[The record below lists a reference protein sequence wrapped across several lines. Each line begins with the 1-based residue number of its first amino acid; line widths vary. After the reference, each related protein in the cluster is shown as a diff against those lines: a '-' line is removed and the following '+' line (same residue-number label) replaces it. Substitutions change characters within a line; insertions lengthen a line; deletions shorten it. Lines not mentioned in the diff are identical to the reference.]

1 MDKKSPIEIINDFVD
16 LTEWKTKK
24 QIKNEL
30 KTYGIT
36 LNERCFRKQVENHNK
51 LYASHQK
58 DSFVVHGEKGYKMTN
73 DTEEIRRSLRDNLKR
88 GLDQLSK
95 YHKGIKA
102 LGENA
107 NFSLSIKDN
116 ELVFMEE

>member
-1 MDKKSPIEIINDFVD
+1 MIEKINDLID

-24 QIKNEL
+24 QINEEL
-30 KTYGIT
+30 RAYSVQ
-36 LNERCFRKQVENHNK
+36 LNERTFRKNVENHNE
-51 LYASHQK
+51 LYFAHEK
-58 DSFVVHGEKGYKMTN
+58 EFYVAHGSKGYKMTK
-73 DTEEIRRSLRDNLKR
+73 DTEEIRESLRDSLKR

-107 NFSLSIKDN
+107 NFSLSVKDN
-116 ELVFMEE
+116 ELVFVED

>member
-1 MDKKSPIEIINDFVD
+1 MIEKINDLID

-24 QIKNEL
+24 QINEEL
-30 KTYGIT
+30 RVYSVQ
-36 LNERCFRKQVENHNK
+36 LNERTFRKNVEEHND
-51 LYASHQK
+51 LYFAHEK
-58 DSFVVHGEKGYKMTN
+58 PYFVAHSARGYKITT
-73 DTEEIRRSLRDNLKR
+73 DTEEIRESLRDSLKR

-107 NFSLSIKDN
+107 NFNLSIKDN
-116 ELVFMEE
+116 ELVFVED

>member
-1 MDKKSPIEIINDFVD
+1 MIEKINDLID

-24 QIKNEL
+24 QINEEL
-30 KTYGIT
+30 RVYSVR
-36 LNERCFRKQVENHNK
+36 LNERTFRKNVESHNE
-51 LYASHQK
+51 LYFDHEKGFYVA
-58 DSFVVHGEKGYKMTN
+58 HGSKGYKMTK
-73 DTEEIRRSLRDNLKR
+73 DTEEIRESLRDSLKR

-107 NFSLSIKDN
+107 NFNLSIKDN
-116 ELVFMEE
+116 ELIFVEE

>member
-1 MDKKSPIEIINDFVD
+1 MRTIELINDFID

-24 QIKNEL
+24 QINKEL
-30 KTYGIT
+30 GEFGIRI
-36 LNERCFRKQVENHNK
+36 NERTFRQKVENHNNMYFAHAK
-51 LYASHQK
+51 PY
-58 DSFVVHGEKGYKMTN
+58 FVAHSAKGYKITTDN
-73 DTEEIRRSLRDNLKR
+73 EEIRESLRDSLKR

-116 ELVFMEE
+116 ELVFVEE

>member
-1 MDKKSPIEIINDFVD
+1 MIEKINDLID

-24 QIKNEL
+24 QINEEL
-30 KTYGIT
+30 RVYSVQ
-36 LNERCFRKQVENHNK
+36 LNERTFRKNVENHND
-51 LYASHQK
+51 LYFAHEK
-58 DSFVVHGEKGYKMTN
+58 EFYVAHGSKGYKLTQ
-73 DTEEIRRSLRDNLKR
+73 DTEEIRESLRDSLKR

-107 NFSLSIKDN
+107 NFSLSVKDN
-116 ELVFMEE
+116 ELVFVEE

>member
-1 MDKKSPIEIINDFVD
+1 MRTIELINDFID

-36 LNERCFRKQVENHNK
+36 LNERAFRKQVEKHNDMYFAHAK
-51 LYASHQK
+51 PY
-58 DSFVVHGEKGYKMTN
+58 FVAHSAKGYKITTDN
-73 DTEEIRRSLRDNLKR
+73 EEIRESLRDSLKR

-95 YHKGIKA
+95 YHKGIRA

-107 NFSLSIKDN
+107 NFNLSIKDN
-116 ELVFMEE
+116 ELVFVEE

>member
-1 MDKKSPIEIINDFVD
+1 MIEKINDLID

-24 QIKNEL
+24 QINEEL
-30 KTYGIT
+30 RVYSVQ
-36 LNERCFRKQVENHNK
+36 LNERTFRKNIENHNK
-51 LYASHQK
+51 LYFAHEK
-58 DSFVVHGEKGYKMTN
+58 EFYVAHGSKGYKMTK
-73 DTEEIRRSLRDNLKR
+73 DTEEIKKSLRDSLKR

-107 NFSLSIKDN
+107 NFNLSIKDN
-116 ELVFMEE
+116 ELVFVEE

>member
-1 MDKKSPIEIINDFVD
+1 MIEKINDLID
-16 LTEWKTKK
+16 LTTWKTKK
-24 QIKNEL
+24 QINEEL
-30 KTYGIT
+30 RVYSVQ
-36 LNERCFRKQVENHNK
+36 LNERTFRKNVENHNE
-51 LYASHQK
+51 LYFAHEK
-58 DSFVVHGEKGYKMTN
+58 EFYVAHGSKGYKMTK
-73 DTEEIRRSLRDNLKR
+73 DTEEIRESLRDSLKR

-116 ELVFMEE
+116 ELVFVEE

>member
-1 MDKKSPIEIINDFVD
+1 MIEKINDLID

-24 QIKNEL
+24 QINKEL
-30 KTYGIT
+30 RVYSVQ
-36 LNERCFRKQVENHNK
+36 LNERTFRKNVENHNE
-51 LYASHQK
+51 LYFAHEK
-58 DSFVVHGEKGYKMTN
+58 EFYVAHGSKGYKMTK
-73 DTEEIRRSLRDNLKR
+73 DTEEIRESLRDSLKR

-107 NFSLSIKDN
+107 NFNLSIKDN
-116 ELVFMEE
+116 ELVFVEE

>member
-1 MDKKSPIEIINDFVD
+1 MIEKINDLID

-24 QIKNEL
+24 QINEEL
-30 KTYGIT
+30 RVYNVQ
-36 LNERCFRKQVENHNK
+36 LNERTFRMNVENHND
-51 LYASHQK
+51 LYFAHEKEFYVAHS
-58 DSFVVHGEKGYKMTN
+58 SKGYKMTK
-73 DTEEIRRSLRDNLKR
+73 DTEEIKKSLRDSLKR

-107 NFSLSIKDN
+107 NFSLRIEEN
-116 ELVFMEE
+116 ELVFLED

>member
-1 MDKKSPIEIINDFVD
+1 MIEKINDLID

-24 QIKNEL
+24 QINEEL
-30 KTYGIT
+30 RVYSVR
-36 LNERCFRKQVENHNK
+36 LNERTFRKNVESHNE
-51 LYASHQK
+51 LYFAHEKEFYVAHS
-58 DSFVVHGEKGYKMTN
+58 SKGYKLTQ
-73 DTEEIRRSLRDNLKR
+73 DTEEIRESLRDGLKR

-107 NFSLSIKDN
+107 NFNLSIKDN
-116 ELVFMEE
+116 ELVFVED

>member
-1 MDKKSPIEIINDFVD
+1 MKTIEKINDLID

-24 QIKNEL
+24 QINDELKVYSVQIDERKFRRNIEKHNEL
-30 KTYGIT
+30 YFAHVKEFY
-36 LNERCFRKQVENHNK
+36 V
-51 LYASHQK
+51 A
-58 DSFVVHGEKGYKMTN
+58 HGSKGYKMTK
-73 DTEEIRRSLRDNLKR
+73 DTEEIRESLRDSLKR

-107 NFSLSIKDN
+107 NFNLSIKDN
-116 ELVFMEE
+116 ELVFVEE

>member
-51 LYASHQK
+51 LYALHRK
-58 DSFVVHGEKGYKMTN
+58 DSFIVHGEKGYKMTN
-73 DTEEIRRSLRDNLKR
+73 DTEEIRKSLRDNLKR

>member
-1 MDKKSPIEIINDFVD
+1 MRTIELINDFID

-24 QIKNEL
+24 QINKELGEFGIRINERTFRKNVESHNEL
-30 KTYGIT
+30 YFAHEKEFY
-36 LNERCFRKQVENHNK
+36 V
-51 LYASHQK
+51 A
-58 DSFVVHGEKGYKMTN
+58 HGSKGYKMTK
-73 DTEEIRRSLRDNLKR
+73 DTEEIRESLRDSLKR

-107 NFSLSIKDN
+107 NFNLSIKDN
-116 ELVFMEE
+116 ELVFVEE